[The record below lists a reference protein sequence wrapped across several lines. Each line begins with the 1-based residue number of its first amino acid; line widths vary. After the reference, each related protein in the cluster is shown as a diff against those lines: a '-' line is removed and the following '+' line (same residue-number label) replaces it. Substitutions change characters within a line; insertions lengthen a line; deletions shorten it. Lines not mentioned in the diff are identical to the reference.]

1 MEAKRSIKNPSS
13 KRGDPKR
20 FWQKWLLLLVMV
32 PLGVGLLLII
42 SAFTG
47 AVVWGT
53 PRKQVIM
60 GGLYILFSFVASNA
74 IQKQW
79 VLAAGWALL
88 GLAAWLG
95 LNQQEPVV
103 KIIAAAFLGVSV
115 ALLIREFLRRRRR
128 YLDTKDGNVPTPI
141 TKMGKN

>member
-1 MEAKRSIKNPSS
+1 MLAKRFSQNSSS
-13 KRGDPKR
+13 KHEDPKR
-20 FWQKWLLLLVMV
+20 FWQKLLVLLAMV

-53 PRKQVIM
+53 ARNQVVM

-79 VLAAGWALL
+79 ILAAGWTLL

-95 LNQQEPVV
+95 LNQQETVV
-103 KIIAAAFLGVSV
+103 KVIAAAFLGISV
-115 ALLIREFLRRRRR
+115 ALLMREFLRRRRR
-128 YLDTKDGNVPTPI
+128 YLDTKGGSVPTPI